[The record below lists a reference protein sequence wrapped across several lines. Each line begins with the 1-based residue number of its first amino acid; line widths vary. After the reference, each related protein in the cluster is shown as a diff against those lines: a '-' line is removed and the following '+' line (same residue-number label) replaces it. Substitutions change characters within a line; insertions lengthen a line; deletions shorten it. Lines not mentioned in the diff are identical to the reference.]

1 MIGPYDV
8 SDCQFIGHRV
18 ILYLI
23 STFAHQRKAIG
34 QGDLRPK
41 VPQNLWPQV
50 PLANGLSLMG
60 GSQLVRGGNYE
71 HMD

>member
-1 MIGPYDV
+1 MGTI
-8 SDCQFIGHRV
+8 
-18 ILYLI
+18 
-23 STFAHQRKAIG
+23 HQGKAIG

-60 GSQLVRGGNYE
+60 GSQLVRGGKYE